1 MDGILSF
8 LGMVIVAIIGLVGV
22 ILQVKSKE
30 KTESIDFKIDNIKKE
45 FTKKTDD
52 FTNEL
57 ISFKEESTESDK
69 MISDQIQE
77 VRMTVCKRFLVT
89 ELSKIEEENY
99 IPSEEQKRVLKDT
112 KDEYNAAGGDSYV
125 DDMYDDLRDKGL
137 IQKMFTKKRISDIV
151 KLIIKG
157 GK

>member
-30 KTESIDFKIDNIKKE
+30 KTESIDLKIDNIKKE
-45 FTKKTDD
+45 FNKKTDD

-57 ISFKEESTESDK
+57 ITFKEESTESDK
-69 MISDQIQE
+69 RISDQIKE

-137 IQKMFTKKRISDIV
+137 I
-151 KLIIKG
+151 
-157 GK
+157 

>member
-1 MDGILSF
+1 MDSILSF

-30 KTESIDFKIDNIKKE
+30 KTESIDLKIDNIKNE

-52 FTNEL
+52 FVTELTN
-57 ISFKEESTESDK
+57 FKEESTQSDK
-69 MISDQIQE
+69 RISDQIQE

-137 IQKMFTKKRISDIV
+137 I
-151 KLIIKG
+151 
-157 GK
+157 

>member
-30 KTESIDFKIDNIKKE
+30 KTESIDSKIDNIKKE

-57 ISFKEESTESDK
+57 ITFKEESTESDK

-137 IQKMFTKKRISDIV
+137 I
-151 KLIIKG
+151 
-157 GK
+157 

>member
-1 MDGILSF
+1 MEGILSF
-8 LGMVIVAIIGLVGV
+8 LGMIIVAIIGLVGV

-30 KTESIDFKIDNIKKE
+30 KAESIDSKIDNIKKE

-57 ISFKEESTESDK
+57 ITFKEESTESDK
-69 MISDQIQE
+69 RISDQIQE

-137 IQKMFTKKRISDIV
+137 I
-151 KLIIKG
+151 
-157 GK
+157 

>member
-1 MDGILSF
+1 MDSILSF

-30 KTESIDFKIDNIKKE
+30 KTESIDSKIDNIKKE

-57 ISFKEESTESDK
+57 IKFKKESTESDK
-69 MISDQIQE
+69 RISDQIQE

-89 ELSKIEEENY
+89 ELSKIQEENY

-125 DDMYDDLRDKGL
+125 DDMYDDLRNKEL
-137 IQKMFTKKRISDIV
+137 I
-151 KLIIKG
+151 
-157 GK
+157 

>member
-1 MDGILSF
+1 MEGILSF

-30 KTESIDFKIDNIKKE
+30 KAESIDLKIDNLKKE

-57 ISFKEESTESDK
+57 ITFKEESTESDK
-69 MISDQIQE
+69 RISDQIQE

-112 KDEYNAAGGDSYV
+112 KDEYNSAGGDSYV

-137 IQKMFTKKRISDIV
+137 I
-151 KLIIKG
+151 
-157 GK
+157 

>member
-30 KTESIDFKIDNIKKE
+30 KAESIDFKIDNIKKE

-69 MISDQIQE
+69 RISDQIQE

-137 IQKMFTKKRISDIV
+137 I
-151 KLIIKG
+151 
-157 GK
+157 

>member
-30 KTESIDFKIDNIKKE
+30 KTESIDSKIDNMKKE
-45 FTKKTDD
+45 

-69 MISDQIQE
+69 RISDQIQE

-89 ELSKIEEENY
+89 ELSKIEEKNY

-137 IQKMFTKKRISDIV
+137 I
-151 KLIIKG
+151 
-157 GK
+157 

>member
-30 KTESIDFKIDNIKKE
+30 KTESIDSKIDNIKKE

-57 ISFKEESTESDK
+57 ITFKEESTERDK
-69 MISDQIQE
+69 RISDQIQE

-125 DDMYDDLRDKGL
+125 DDMYDDLRNKEL
-137 IQKMFTKKRISDIV
+137 I
-151 KLIIKG
+151 
-157 GK
+157 

>member
-8 LGMVIVAIIGLVGV
+8 LGMVIVAIIGLIGV

-30 KTESIDFKIDNIKKE
+30 KTESIDLKIDNIKKE

-57 ISFKEESTESDK
+57 ITFKEESTESDK
-69 MISDQIQE
+69 RISDQIQE

-89 ELSKIEEENY
+89 ELSKIQEENY

-112 KDEYNAAGGDSYV
+112 KDEYNSSGGDSYV

-137 IQKMFTKKRISDIV
+137 I
-151 KLIIKG
+151 
-157 GK
+157 

>member
-1 MDGILSF
+1 MDSILSF

-30 KTESIDFKIDNIKKE
+30 KTESIDLKIDNIKKE

-57 ISFKEESTESDK
+57 ITFKEESTQSDK
-69 MISDQIQE
+69 RISEQIQE

-89 ELSKIEEENY
+89 ELSKIQEENY

-112 KDEYNAAGGDSYV
+112 KDEYNASGGDSYV

-137 IQKMFTKKRISDIV
+137 I
-151 KLIIKG
+151 
-157 GK
+157 

>member
-1 MDGILSF
+1 MDSILSF

-30 KTESIDFKIDNIKKE
+30 KAESIDSKIDNIKKE

-57 ISFKEESTESDK
+57 ITFKEESTESDK
-69 MISDQIQE
+69 RISDQIQE

-137 IQKMFTKKRISDIV
+137 I
-151 KLIIKG
+151 
-157 GK
+157 

>member
-1 MDGILSF
+1 MDSILSF

-89 ELSKIEEENY
+89 ELSKIGEENY

-137 IQKMFTKKRISDIV
+137 I
-151 KLIIKG
+151 
-157 GK
+157 

>member
-30 KTESIDFKIDNIKKE
+30 KAESIDFKIDNIKKE

-57 ISFKEESTESDK
+57 ITFKEESTESDK
-69 MISDQIQE
+69 RISDQIQE

-125 DDMYDDLRDKGL
+125 DDMYEDLRDKGL
-137 IQKMFTKKRISDIV
+137 I
-151 KLIIKG
+151 
-157 GK
+157 

>member
-1 MDGILSF
+1 MDDILSF
-8 LGMVIVAIIGLVGV
+8 LGMIIVAIIGLVGV

-30 KTESIDFKIDNIKKE
+30 KTESIDSKIDNIKKE

-89 ELSKIEEENY
+89 ALSKIEEENY

-137 IQKMFTKKRISDIV
+137 I
-151 KLIIKG
+151 
-157 GK
+157 

>member
-30 KTESIDFKIDNIKKE
+30 KTESIDSKIE
-45 FTKKTDD
+45 
-52 FTNEL
+52 
-57 ISFKEESTESDK
+57 SFKEESTQSDK
-69 MISDQIQE
+69 RISDQIQE

-137 IQKMFTKKRISDIV
+137 I
-151 KLIIKG
+151 
-157 GK
+157 

>member
-1 MDGILSF
+1 MDSILSF

-30 KTESIDFKIDNIKKE
+30 KTESIDSKIDNIKKE
-45 FTKKTDD
+45 FNKKTDD

-57 ISFKEESTESDK
+57 ITFKEESTESDK
-69 MISDQIQE
+69 RISDQIQE

-89 ELSKIEEENY
+89 ELSKIQEENY
-99 IPSEEQKRVLKDT
+99 IPSEEQKIVLKDT

-137 IQKMFTKKRISDIV
+137 I
-151 KLIIKG
+151 
-157 GK
+157 

>member
-1 MDGILSF
+1 MEGILSF

-30 KTESIDFKIDNIKKE
+30 KTESIDLKIDNIKKE

-69 MISDQIQE
+69 RISDQIQE

-89 ELSKIEEENY
+89 ELSKIEEESY

-112 KDEYNAAGGDSYV
+112 KDEYNASGGDSYV

-137 IQKMFTKKRISDIV
+137 I
-151 KLIIKG
+151 
-157 GK
+157 

>member
-1 MDGILSF
+1 MNGILSF

-30 KTESIDFKIDNIKKE
+30 KTESIDSKIDNIKRE

-57 ISFKEESTESDK
+57 ITFKEESTESDK
-69 MISDQIQE
+69 RISDQIKE

-137 IQKMFTKKRISDIV
+137 I
-151 KLIIKG
+151 
-157 GK
+157 

>member
-1 MDGILSF
+1 MDSILSF

-30 KTESIDFKIDNIKKE
+30 KTESIDLKIDNIKKE

-57 ISFKEESTESDK
+57 MTFKEESTESDK
-69 MISDQIQE
+69 RISDQIQE

-89 ELSKIEEENY
+89 ELSKIQEENY

-112 KDEYNAAGGDSYV
+112 KDEYNVSGGDSYV

-137 IQKMFTKKRISDIV
+137 I
-151 KLIIKG
+151 
-157 GK
+157 

>member
-30 KTESIDFKIDNIKKE
+30 KAESIDSKIDNIKKE

-57 ISFKEESTESDK
+57 ITFKEESTQSDK
-69 MISDQIQE
+69 RISDQIQE

-137 IQKMFTKKRISDIV
+137 I
-151 KLIIKG
+151 
-157 GK
+157 

>member
-1 MDGILSF
+1 MYHYQIERYFKEEIMEGILSF

-30 KTESIDFKIDNIKKE
+30 KTESIDLKIDNIKKE

-57 ISFKEESTESDK
+57 ITFKEESTQSDK
-69 MISDQIQE
+69 RISDQIQE

-112 KDEYNAAGGDSYV
+112 KDEYNASGGDSYV
-125 DDMYDDLRDKGL
+125 DDMYDDLRYKGL
-137 IQKMFTKKRISDIV
+137 I
-151 KLIIKG
+151 
-157 GK
+157 

>member
-8 LGMVIVAIIGLVGV
+8 LGMVIVAIIGLIGV

-30 KTESIDFKIDNIKKE
+30 KTESIDSKIDNIKKE

-57 ISFKEESTESDK
+57 ITFKEESTESDK
-69 MISDQIQE
+69 RISDQIQE

-137 IQKMFTKKRISDIV
+137 I
-151 KLIIKG
+151 
-157 GK
+157 

>member
-1 MDGILSF
+1 MESILSF

-30 KTESIDFKIDNIKKE
+30 KAESIDFKIDNIKKE

-57 ISFKEESTESDK
+57 ITFKEESTESDK
-69 MISDQIQE
+69 RISDQIQE

-125 DDMYDDLRDKGL
+125 DDMYEDLRDKGL
-137 IQKMFTKKRISDIV
+137 I
-151 KLIIKG
+151 
-157 GK
+157 

>member
-1 MDGILSF
+1 MDSILSF

-30 KTESIDFKIDNIKKE
+30 KTESIDSKIDNIKKE

-57 ISFKEESTESDK
+57 ITFKEESTESDK

-89 ELSKIEEENY
+89 ELSKIQEENY
-99 IPSEEQKRVLKDT
+99 IPSEEQKIVLKDT

-137 IQKMFTKKRISDIV
+137 I
-151 KLIIKG
+151 
-157 GK
+157 

>member
-45 FTKKTDD
+45 FNKKTDD

-69 MISDQIQE
+69 RISDQIQE

-89 ELSKIEEENY
+89 ELSKIQEENY
-99 IPSEEQKRVLKDT
+99 IPSEEQKIVLKDT

-137 IQKMFTKKRISDIV
+137 I
-151 KLIIKG
+151 
-157 GK
+157 

>member
-1 MDGILSF
+1 MDSILSF
-8 LGMVIVAIIGLVGV
+8 LGMVIVAIIGLIGV

-30 KTESIDFKIDNIKKE
+30 KTESIDSKIDNMKKE

-69 MISDQIQE
+69 IISDQIQE

-137 IQKMFTKKRISDIV
+137 I
-151 KLIIKG
+151 
-157 GK
+157 

>member
-30 KTESIDFKIDNIKKE
+30 KTESIDLKIDNIKK
-45 FTKKTDD
+45 D

-57 ISFKEESTESDK
+57 ITFKEESTESDK
-69 MISDQIQE
+69 RISDQIQE
-77 VRMTVCKRFLVT
+77 VRMTICKRFLVT

-137 IQKMFTKKRISDIV
+137 I
-151 KLIIKG
+151 
-157 GK
+157 

>member
-30 KTESIDFKIDNIKKE
+30 KTESIDSKIDNIKKE

-57 ISFKEESTESDK
+57 ITFKEESTESDK
-69 MISDQIQE
+69 RISDQIQE

-89 ELSKIEEENY
+89 ELSKIQEEDY

-112 KDEYNAAGGDSYV
+112 KDEYNAAGGESYV

-137 IQKMFTKKRISDIV
+137 I
-151 KLIIKG
+151 
-157 GK
+157 

>member
-30 KTESIDFKIDNIKKE
+30 KTESIDSKIDNIKKE

-57 ISFKEESTESDK
+57 ITFKEESTESDK
-69 MISDQIQE
+69 RISDQIQE

-125 DDMYDDLRDKGL
+125 DDMYEDLRDKGL
-137 IQKMFTKKRISDIV
+137 I
-151 KLIIKG
+151 
-157 GK
+157 

>member
-1 MDGILSF
+1 MDSILSF
-8 LGMVIVAIIGLVGV
+8 LGMVIVAIIGLIGV

-30 KTESIDFKIDNIKKE
+30 KTESIDSKIDNIKKE

-69 MISDQIQE
+69 IISDQIQE

-137 IQKMFTKKRISDIV
+137 I
-151 KLIIKG
+151 
-157 GK
+157 

>member
-1 MDGILSF
+1 MDSILSF

-30 KTESIDFKIDNIKKE
+30 KTESIDSKIDNIKKE

-57 ISFKEESTESDK
+57 ITFKEESTESDK
-69 MISDQIQE
+69 RISDQIQE

-125 DDMYDDLRDKGL
+125 DDMYDDLRDKRL
-137 IQKMFTKKRISDIV
+137 I
-151 KLIIKG
+151 
-157 GK
+157 

>member
-30 KTESIDFKIDNIKKE
+30 KTESIDSKIDNIKKE
-45 FTKKTDD
+45 FNKKTDD

-57 ISFKEESTESDK
+57 LSFKEESTERDK
-69 MISDQIQE
+69 RISDQIQE

-137 IQKMFTKKRISDIV
+137 I
-151 KLIIKG
+151 
-157 GK
+157 

>member
-1 MDGILSF
+1 MDNILSF

-30 KTESIDFKIDNIKKE
+30 RTESIDSKIDNIKKE

-57 ISFKEESTESDK
+57 MTFKEESTQSDK
-69 MISDQIQE
+69 RISDQIQE

-89 ELSKIEEENY
+89 ELSKIQEENY

-137 IQKMFTKKRISDIV
+137 I
-151 KLIIKG
+151 
-157 GK
+157 

>member
-1 MDGILSF
+1 MEGILSF
-8 LGMVIVAIIGLVGV
+8 LGMVIVAIIGLIGV

-30 KTESIDFKIDNIKKE
+30 KTESIDSKIDNMKKE
-45 FTKKTDD
+45 

-69 MISDQIQE
+69 RISDQIQE

-89 ELSKIEEENY
+89 ELSKIEEKNY

-112 KDEYNAAGGDSYV
+112 KDEYNSAGGDSYV
-125 DDMYDDLRDKGL
+125 DDMYEDLRDKGL
-137 IQKMFTKKRISDIV
+137 I
-151 KLIIKG
+151 
-157 GK
+157 